1 MTKEIPQNKSQ
12 KQFPYHIGLL
22 AVIEELKLSI
32 SPPATRSSI
41 IAGARRT
48 RVENNIVYEHYPKN
62 YSVEGLFEN
71 LKFALR
77 YEPIDLG
84 ILKAAFEKID
94 ATEITEWVRRE
105 PTGIYARKLWYLYE
119 LLTDQILAL
128 PDVPPTGN
136 VDLLNARLQLTGKP
150 VSIKRQRVID
160 NLLGN
165 REYCPIIR
173 RTEKLDALMGEELD
187 RETRTIVEETDPI
200 VLARAISYLYTRET
214 KSSFAIEGE
223 VVAKGRS
230 GRFVAAL
237 ERAAEFDAT
246 EKASFIDLQNKIVD
260 PRFGEADWREVQNYV
275 GQTMSDYTEQVHFVC
290 PKPEDVAIL
299 MAGWMGFTKRLQ
311 ASDVHPVCAA
321 AAMSFGFV
329 FIHPFE
335 DGNGR
340 IHRFL
345 IHQHLASTGF
355 APPKLVF
362 PVSSVMLR
370 ERLAYDS
377 VLEGFSK
384 SILPFIEYY
393 LNDKGEMTVKNR
405 TADLYRYWDATAFAE
420 FLFHCIKET
429 IRRDLREELGFLVI
443 FDQALRSVMEIVD
456 MPDRR
461 ASLLVRLIIQN
472 RGVLS
477 KGKKES
483 EFPQL
488 TDKEVKEIETAIREI
503 SEMHN

>member
-12 KQFPYHIGLL
+12 EQFPYNIGLL
-22 AVIEELKLSI
+22 AVIEELKLSV
-32 SPPATRSSI
+32 SPPATHSSI

-48 RVENNIVYEHYPKN
+48 RVENSIIYEQYPKN

-84 ILKAAFEKID
+84 VLKAAFEKID
-94 ATEITEWVRRE
+94 TKHIAEWVRSE

-119 LLTDQILAL
+119 LLTGQILAL

-136 VDLLNARLQLTGKP
+136 VDLVNSQLQLTGNA

-165 REYCPIIR
+165 REYCPFIR
-173 RTEKLDALMGEELD
+173 RTETLDALMLEELD
-187 RETRTIVEETDPI
+187 RETRTIVEETDPV
-200 VLARAISYLYTRET
+200 VLSRAISYLYTQET

-223 VVAKGRS
+223 VIAKGRS
-230 GRFVAAL
+230 VLVVSAL
-237 ERAAEFDAT
+237 ERAAEFDPT
-246 EKASFIDLQNKIVD
+246 ETDSLVDLQSKIVD
-260 PRFGEADWREVQNYV
+260 PRFSETGWREVQNYV
-275 GQTMSDYTEQVHFVC
+275 GQTISDYTEQVHFVC
-290 PKPEDVAIL
+290 PKPEDVASL
-299 MAGWMGFTKRLQ
+299 MAAWMGFTERLQ

-345 IHQHLASTGF
+345 IHQQLASTGF
-355 APPKLVF
+355 APSKLVF

-393 LNDKGEMTVKNR
+393 LSDKGVMTVENR
-405 TADLYRYWDATAFAE
+405 TADSYRYWDATAFAE
-420 FLFHCIKET
+420 FLFHCVKET

-443 FDQALRSVMEIVD
+443 FDEALRAVREIFD
-456 MPDRR
+456 MPDPR
-461 ASLLVRLIIQN
+461 ASLLVRLILQN
-472 RGVLS
+472 RAFYRRLKDEAS
-477 KGKKES
+477 
-483 EFPQL
+483 FP
-488 TDKEVKEIETAIREI
+488 K
-503 SEMHN
+503 

>member
-1 MTKEIPQNKSQ
+1 M
-12 KQFPYHIGLL
+12 
-22 AVIEELKLSI
+22 AVVEELELSV
-32 SPPATRSSI
+32 PPSAIRSSI

-48 RVENNIVYEHYPKN
+48 RIENNVVLEQYPKN
-62 YSVEGLFEN
+62 YSVDGLFEN

-84 ILKAAFEKID
+84 LLKAAFEKINARD
-94 ATEITEWVRRE
+94 ITEWVQSE

-119 LLTDQILAL
+119 YLTGKTLDL

-136 VDLLNARLQLTGKP
+136 VDLLNSQLQLTGNP
-150 VSIKRQRVID
+150 VLIKRQRVID

-165 REYCPIIR
+165 RDYCPMIR
-173 RTEKLDALMGEELD
+173 RTETLDAVMAEGLEL
-187 RETRTIVEETDPI
+187 ETKSIVEETDPV
-200 VLARAISYLYTRET
+200 VLSRAISYLYTRET

-223 VVAKGRS
+223 VIAKGRS
-230 GRFVAAL
+230 QRFVAAL
-237 ERAAEFDAT
+237 ERAAEFDPT
-246 EKASFIDLQNKIVD
+246 QKGSFVDLQNKIVD
-260 PRFGEADWREVQNYV
+260 PRFNETDWRVLQNYV
-275 GQTMSDYTEQVHFVC
+275 GQTMSDYSEQVHFVC
-290 PKPEDVAIL
+290 PKPEDLESL
-299 MAGWMGFTKRLQ
+299 MSGWMSCTNRLRE
-311 ASDVHPVCAA
+311 SDVHAVCAA

-355 APPKLVF
+355 APAKLVF

-370 ERLAYDS
+370 ERDAYDR
-377 VLEGFSK
+377 VLESYSK

-393 LNDKGEMTVKNR
+393 LDDKGEMTVENE
-405 TADLYRYWDATAFAE
+405 TSDLYRYWDATNFAE
-420 FLFHCIKET
+420 FLFYCVKET
-429 IRRDLREELGFLVI
+429 IKRDLREELGFLVL
-443 FDQALRSVMEIVD
+443 FDEALRRVMEIVD

-461 ASLLVRLIIQN
+461 ASLLVRLILQN
-472 RGVLS
+472 HGVLS

-483 EFPQL
+483 EFPLL
-488 TDKEVKEIETAIREI
+488 TDEEIVQIEASIREI
-503 SEMHN
+503 SGDAVGL